1 MNRQR
6 HDDES
11 YVEYRAAQRDEAARL
26 RVKLQGVYL
35 GGPYGGMSVSE
46 VRRKIREGANDLT
59 PFEIAHAWV
68 KAGFTALFGGK
79 NHDYTK
85 GNRK

>member
-11 YVEYRAAQRDEAARL
+11 YVEYRAAQRAEAKRL
-26 RVKLQGVYL
+26 RSRLEGAYL
-35 GGPYGGMSVSE
+35 GGPYGGMSVAE
-46 VRRKIREGANDLT
+46 VRRKIREGYKPT
-59 PFEIAHAWV
+59 TFETAHAWV
-68 KAGFTALFGGK
+68 KAAFTAVFGGK